1 MTTRLVRLRDRG
13 SVGVE
18 VVILAPVLLLF
29 VLGVVFAG
37 RYALAQQAVQ
47 AAAAEGARAAS
58 IARSADA
65 AGGAATGAASASL
78 SNQDVRCASSK
89 VTVDVTAFALRPG
102 IPGEV
107 SATVVCVVDMSDLS
121 FPGIPGDRTLE
132 STMSSPLDSY
142 RSRQG

>member
-1 MTTRLVRLRDRG
+1 MTTRLVRLRDQG

-65 AGGAATGAASASL
+65 ASGAATGAASASL
-78 SNQDVRCASSK
+78 SNQDVRCASST
-89 VTVDVTAFALRPG
+89 VTVDVAAFALRPG

>member
-1 MTTRLVRLRDRG
+1 MTRTPRRGVERG
-13 SVGVE
+13 SVSVE
-18 VVILAPVLLLF
+18 LVVLAPVLLLF

-78 SNQDVRCASSK
+78 ANQDVRCASST

-132 STMSSPLDSY
+132 STVSSPLDSY